1 MKSLQLIFEKKTQSA
16 PGVLRKPLVILG
28 QSPLDAI
35 TRFDGEFL
43 RSGFHQ
49 FFWMFER
56 GLPQKTDLFSIA
68 PTPLADCQM

>member
-16 PGVLRKPLVILG
+16 RGVLRKSLVILR

-35 TRFDGEFL
+35 TRFDGEIL
-43 RSGFHQ
+43 RCGFRQ
-49 FFWMFER
+49 FFWMFVR